1 MSSTDDAAT
10 RHYSPGRRG
19 GLTLTFQAPITIKTA
34 LDRMHRHDYVLPAIQ
49 REFVWDQDRI
59 VRLFDS
65 LMRGYPIGSFLL
77 WKIQPK
83 QAADYSYYDF
93 IRDFHRRDRTHCERL
108 HIGTDRQVTAILDGQ
123 QRLTSLNIGLAG
135 SFAEKLPR
143 LWWNNP
149 HAYPKSHLHLDLE
162 HEPDADDDLEH
173 RFAFLTDK
181 QLAERPGTWF
191 KAGDILQMSTMT
203 DMMQWLAAHDVGS
216 SQTASRRL
224 GRLHEVVHTDL
235 AVNYFEE
242 EDQDIDRVL
251 DIFIRVNSAG
261 MVLSQSDLLLSI
273 ATAQWSER
281 DARQE
286 IHELVDELNRVH
298 HGFDFSKDLVLK
310 TGLVLTDAAD
320 IRFRVQNFH
329 RANMERLEAEWSQI
343 AQALMT
349 AAQLLARF
357 GFSARTLPSNSIL
370 IPLADWL
377 HRNDHDHRFVTAV
390 AHREERERIR
400 GWVLRTQ
407 LKAGV
412 FGSGLDTLLA
422 RWRRAVREN
431 PGPAFPVEALEKEMA
446 TLGKSP
452 TFDIEELEDLVELP
466 FGNRRVFVLLALLYP
481 GVDVNGDYH
490 VDHIYPRKRF
500 SKKTLRDAGLDAGQ
514 IDDYR
519 TKVNLLPNLQLLEGP
534 ENQSKQAVLP
544 SVWVADAVSDGQQRQ
559 EYLDRHD
566 LHELGTTIADF
577 GAFYDARRARLMT
590 RLKDLLRRPVHD

>member
-1 MSSTDDAAT
+1 M
-10 RHYSPGRRG
+10 
-19 GLTLTFQAPITIKTA
+19 TFQAPITIKAA

-65 LMRGYPIGSFLL
+65 LMRGYPIGSFLF
-77 WKIQPK
+77 WKIEPK
-83 QAADYSYYDF
+83 QAADYTYYDF

-108 HIGTDRQVTAILDGQ
+108 YIGTDRRVTAILDGQ

-149 HAYPKSHLHLDLE
+149 NAYPKSHLYLDLE
-162 HEPDADDDLEH
+162 HEPSLDEDLEH

-181 QLAERPGTWF
+181 QREERAGTWF
-191 KAGDILQMSTMT
+191 KVGDILAMSTMA
-203 DMMQWLAAHDVGS
+203 DMMQWLSAHGVGG
-216 SQTASRRL
+216 SQSASRRL
-224 GRLHEVVHTDL
+224 GRLHEIAHTDL

-273 ATAQWSER
+273 ATAQWQER

-286 IHELVDELNRVH
+286 IHQLVDELNGVH
-298 HGFDFSKDLVLK
+298 HGFDFSKDLALK
-310 TGLVLTDAAD
+310 TGLVLTDASD

-329 RANMERLEAEWSQI
+329 RTNMERLEADWPKI

-349 AAQLLARF
+349 AAQMLARF

-377 HRNDHDHRFVTAV
+377 HLNRHDHRFVTAF

-400 GWVLRTQ
+400 SWVLRSQ

-422 RWRRAVREN
+422 RLRRGIREN

-446 TLGKSP
+446 ALGKSP
-452 TFDIEELEDLVELP
+452 TFDIEELQDLVEWP

-481 GVDVNGDYH
+481 GIDVNGDYH
-490 VDHIYPRKRF
+490 VDHVYPRALF
-500 SKKTLRDAGLDAGQ
+500 TKKNLRDAGLDNEQ
-514 IDDYR
+514 VEDYR
-519 TKVNLLPNLQLLEGP
+519 TRVNLLPNLQLLEGS

-544 SVWVADAVSDGQQRQ
+544 HIWVADAITDAQHRQ

-566 LHELGTTIADF
+566 LRDLGTSLTDF
-577 GAFYDARRARLMT
+577 GAFYDARRAGLMARLE
-590 RLKDLLRRPVHD
+590 DLLRRPTHG

>member
-1 MSSTDDAAT
+1 MS
-10 RHYSPGRRG
+10 
-19 GLTLTFQAPITIKTA
+19 FQAPITIKTT

-49 REFVWDQDRI
+49 REFVWDRDRI
-59 VRLFDS
+59 TRLFDS
-65 LMRGYPIGSFLL
+65 LMRGYPIGSFLF
-77 WKIQPK
+77 WKIEPQ
-83 QAADYSYYDF
+83 QVADYTYYDF

-108 HIGTDRQVTAILDGQ
+108 HIGTDRQVTAVLDGQ

-149 HAYPKSHLHLDLE
+149 NAYPKSHLYLDLD

-181 QLAERPGTWF
+181 QLAERPGAWF
-191 KAGDILQMSTMT
+191 KVGDILQMSTMA
-203 DMMQWLAAHDVGS
+203 DMMQWLSTHGVGD
-216 SQTASRRL
+216 SQEASRRL
-224 GRLHEVVHTDL
+224 GRLHEIVHTDL
-235 AVNYFEE
+235 AINYFEE

-273 ATAQWSER
+273 ATAQWTDR
-281 DARQE
+281 DAREE
-286 IHELVDELNRVH
+286 IHEFIDELNGIH

-310 TGLVLTDAAD
+310 TGLVLIDAND

-329 RANMERLEAEWSQI
+329 RANMERLEDEWPDI
-343 AQALMT
+343 TQALLT
-349 AAQLLARF
+349 ATQLLARF

-377 HRNDHDHRFVTAV
+377 HHNGFDHRFVSAS
-390 AHREERERIR
+390 AYRAERERIR
-400 GWVLRTQ
+400 SWVLRSQ

-422 RWRRAVREN
+422 RLRRAVRDN
-431 PGPAFPVEALEKEMA
+431 PDATFPVDALEREMA
-446 TLGKSP
+446 SLGKSP
-452 TFDIEELEDLVELP
+452 TFDSEELENLVELP

-481 GVDVNGDYH
+481 GIDVNGDYH
-490 VDHIYPRKRF
+490 VDHIYPRKLF
-500 SKKTLRDAGLDAGQ
+500 SKKELRAAGLDEATA
-514 IDDYR
+514 DDS
-519 TKVNLLPNLQLLEGP
+519 TDKVNLLPNLQLLEGP
-534 ENQSKQAVLP
+534 ENQSKQAMLP
-544 SVWVADAVSDGQQRQ
+544 HEWMQDAFSDPQQRQ

-566 LHELGTTIADF
+566 LHELGSSLSDF
-577 GAFYDARRARLMT
+577 GAFYDARRSRLMA
-590 RLKDLLRRPVHD
+590 RLKDLLRRPADRD

>member
-1 MSSTDDAAT
+1 MS
-10 RHYSPGRRG
+10 
-19 GLTLTFQAPITIKTA
+19 FQAPITIKAA

-59 VRLFDS
+59 ARLFDS
-65 LMRGYPIGSFLL
+65 LMRGYPIGSFLF
-77 WKIQPK
+77 WKIEPR
-83 QAADYSYYDF
+83 QASDYAYYDF

-108 HIGTDRQVTAILDGQ
+108 HVGADRQVTAILDGQ

-149 HAYPKSHLHLDLE
+149 NAYPKSHLYLDLA
-162 HEPDADDDLEH
+162 HQPDADDDLKY
-173 RFAFLTDK
+173 RFAFLTEK
-181 QLAERPGTWF
+181 QRADRPGTWF
-191 KAGDILQMSTMT
+191 KVGDILGMAGMTGMMS
-203 DMMQWLAAHDVGS
+203 WLAQHEVGS
-216 SQTASRRL
+216 NERAASRL
-224 GRLHEVVHTDL
+224 GRLHEIVHTDL
-235 AVNYFEE
+235 TVNYFEE

-286 IHELVDELNRVH
+286 IHELVDELNGVH

-310 TGLVLTDAAD
+310 TGLVLTDAGD

-329 RANMERLEAEWSQI
+329 RANMERLEAEWPQI

-349 AAQLLARF
+349 ATQLLARF
-357 GFSARTLPSNSIL
+357 GFSSRTLPSDSIL

-377 HRNDHDHRFVTAV
+377 HRNGHDHRFVNGV
-390 AHREERERIR
+390 AHREERDRIR
-400 GWVLRTQ
+400 NWVLRSL

-422 RWRRAVREN
+422 RWRRVIREN
-431 PGPAFPVEALEKEMA
+431 PGPKFPVEALEKEMA

-490 VDHIYPRKRF
+490 VDHIYPRKVF
-500 SKKTLRDAGLDAGQ
+500 SKRTLRDAGLDAEQ
-514 IDDYR
+514 VEDYR

-544 SVWVADAVSDGQQRQ
+544 HEWVADAISDDQHRH

-566 LHELGTTIADF
+566 LHELGSSVTDF
-577 GAFYDARRARLMT
+577 AAFYDARRTRLMARLE
-590 RLKDLLRRPVHD
+590 DLLRQPGILHE